1 MSKSSELRSERSGE
15 SSSDSGKQ
23 SLADK
28 ALAGIDKLGGPLNRF
43 SNKLG
48 CEAWWP
54 TALTEECNKATR
66 ILTSFCSMWA
76 NFPIPWKHTDS
87 EKKMMTSGSQRPEG
101 KPTVLV
107 KIPTEVL
114 QRCVGLA
121 IFTTMRSGLWMS
133 GAGGSGVVVARKEN
147 GDWSPPSGIHV
158 QTLGFGFMA
167 GIDIYDC
174 VAVINTREALKAF
187 SKFRFTLGG
196 ELSAV
201 AGPLGVGGLLEIEVS
216 KANKPIFT
224 YMKSRGVY
232 CGIQLDTTVIIE
244 RNNENARF
252 YGEKVPIDEIFAGRV
267 KNIPFEAMM
276 LMEALRRAGGRPY
289 VDDGMVNDQSR
300 LGHHPPVLSLN
311 SK

>member
-1 MSKSSELRSERSGE
+1 MSKSSELRSERPVE
-15 SSSDSGKQ
+15 SSSHSGKR

-43 SNKLG
+43 SNQLG

-54 TALTEECNKATR
+54 TGLAEECNKATR
-66 ILTSFCSMWA
+66 ILTSFCK
-76 NFPIPWKHTDS
+76 NECYTEQLVTP
-87 EKKMMTSGSQRPEG
+87 GSQRPEG
-101 KPTVLV
+101 KPTVVV

-201 AGPLGVGGLLEIEVS
+201 AGPLGVGGLLEIEVTQ
-216 KANKPIFT
+216 ATKPIFT

-232 CGIQLDTTVIIE
+232 CGIQLDTTIIIE

-252 YGEKVPIDEIFAGRV
+252 YGEKIPVDEIFAGRV

-276 LMEALRRAGGRPY
+276 LMEALRRAEGAIIC
-289 VDDGMVNDQSR
+289 
-300 LGHHPPVLSLN
+300 
-311 SK
+311 

>member
-1 MSKSSELRSERSGE
+1 MDKSSELRSERLGE
-15 SSSDSGKQ
+15 SSPSSGKQ

-54 TALTEECNKATR
+54 TALSEECNKATR
-66 ILTSFCSMWA
+66 ILTSFCE
-76 NFPIPWKHTDS
+76 NECHT
-87 EKKMMTSGSQRPEG
+87 EQLVTPGSQQPEG

-107 KIPTEVL
+107 KIPTKVL
-114 QRCVGLA
+114 QNCVGLA
-121 IFTTMRSGLWMS
+121 IFTTIRSGLWMS

-174 VAVINTREALKAF
+174 VAVINTREALKEF
-187 SKFRFTLGG
+187 RKFRFTLGA

-201 AGPLGVGGLLEIEVS
+201 AGPLGVGGLLEIEVP

-224 YMKSRGVY
+224 YMKSRGAYFGV
-232 CGIQLDTTVIIE
+232 QLDTTVIIE

-252 YGEKVPIDEIFAGRV
+252 YGEKISIDEIFAGRV
-267 KNIPFEAMM
+267 KTVPFEAMM
-276 LMEALRRAGGRPY
+276 LMEALRRAEGGTIC
-289 VDDGMVNDQSR
+289 
-300 LGHHPPVLSLN
+300 
-311 SK
+311 